1 MIIYLVIMNIIK
13 MKIKCIVQN
22 KMNIIYYIMKIF
34 KNNKIKQIYILINKF
49 HKNNILNKDKLIFI
63 IIYNIKD

>member
-1 MIIYLVIMNIIK
+1 
-13 MKIKCIVQN
+13 
-22 KMNIIYYIMKIF
+22 MNIIYYIMKIF

>member
-34 KNNKIKQIYILINKF
+34 KNNKIKQIYIDKTVF
-49 HKNNILNKDKLIFI
+49 ILNDFFINFIFI